1 MYPFIS
7 ERKTAA
13 RVYVM
18 DGDFGIDELCII
30 LLQTINDVLMGIIG
44 AGLHQYLEGHHKDVA
59 NADGNF
65 LTVVPLSKF
74 VSYSATCKPILVLTT
89 ELICTCCLMRLSTT
103 ELICTC
109 CHETMRNRIDHC
121 PSGLLTKLV
130 W

>member
-1 MYPFIS
+1 MPDVLVSVSFYF
-7 ERKTAA
+7 RKKDCNKS
-13 RVYVM
+13 VYVM

-59 NADGNF
+59 NADGIF
-65 LTVVPLSKF
+65 LTVVLSSKF
-74 VSYSATCKPILVLTT
+74 VSYSATCKPILVL
-89 ELICTCCLMRLSTT
+89 LRLSTT
-103 ELICTC
+103 ELIHTC

-121 PSGLLTKLV
+121 PSGLLSKLV

>member
-1 MYPFIS
+1 
-7 ERKTAA
+7 
-13 RVYVM
+13 M

-65 LTVVPLSKF
+65 LTVVLLSKF
-74 VSYSATCKPILVLTT
+74 VSYSATCEPILV
-89 ELICTCCLMRLSTT
+89 LMRLSTT
-103 ELICTC
+103 ELIRTC

-121 PSGLLTKLV
+121 PSGLLSKLV